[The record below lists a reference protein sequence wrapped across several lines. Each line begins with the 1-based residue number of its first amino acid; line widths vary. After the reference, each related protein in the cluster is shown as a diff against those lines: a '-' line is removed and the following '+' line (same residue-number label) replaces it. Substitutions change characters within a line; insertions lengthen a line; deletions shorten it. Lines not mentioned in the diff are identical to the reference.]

1 MRTIIF
7 DIETQNTFDEV
18 GSSNPAD
25 LDISVVCIY
34 DSETDEYMSF
44 LEDELDALWPI
55 LEAADRIVGYNSE
68 HFDLP
73 LLNKYYMGDLSKIHH
88 IDLMRDI
95 QEVIGRRIK
104 LDDIASATL
113 GTKKSAD
120 GLQAVLWWK
129 QGNIEDIVKY
139 CIQDVKV
146 TKGVFDHA
154 VENGFLYFIF
164 NGAKT
169 KIPLEMSYWNCDDDA
184 GGMTMGLGI

>member
-25 LDISVVCIY
+25 LDISVICIY
-34 DSETDEYMSF
+34 DSKVDEYKSF
-44 LEDELDALWPI
+44 LEDELDKLWPI
-55 LEAADRIVGYNSE
+55 LEDADCIVGYNSE

-73 LLNKYYMGDLSKIHH
+73 LLNKYYVGDLSKIHH
-88 IDLMRDI
+88 IDLMKYI

-129 QGNIEDIVKY
+129 QKNVEDIIKY

-154 VENGFLYFIF
+154 IENGFVYFMF
-164 NGAKT
+164 NGKKT
-169 KIPLEMSYWNCDDDA
+169 KIPLDTTSWNSQNQS
-184 GGMTMGLGI
+184 GMTMGLGI